1 MIAFFKKRYY
11 NVFTEVMSLY
21 KKKKNKHTRR
31 MIVITV
37 VLIVT
42 SVYALVSGITELPF
56 SSVFQD
62 TIANAEYYVIKS
74 PVNYVKNVFTE
85 YHDLKLVYRENKKL
99 KRSLDN
105 YASELA
111 MNEVLS
117 NELSEM
123 KKITNIESLPTD
135 YKVKYTTIIE
145 RDAESWSN
153 QVKINMGSNSQIQK
167 GMAVIT
173 SKGMIGTVTK
183 VGTISSTVTLLCSE
197 NNSVQLPVMIVDGEN
212 TYYGLVNSY
221 NVKAG
226 TYKVSL
232 LSTVDKIQKGLNVT
246 TSGLGGKGKSPKG
259 ILVGKVVGFNEGTDA
274 SGKYVTVKPSVNFDS
289 LNYVAVVQRV
299 N

>member
-1 MIAFFKKRYY
+1 
-11 NVFTEVMSLY
+11 MSLY

-62 TIANAEYYVIKS
+62 TIANAEYYVIKA

-135 YKVKYTTIIE
+135 
-145 RDAESWSN
+145 
-153 QVKINMGSNSQIQK
+153 
-167 GMAVIT
+167 
-173 SKGMIGTVTK
+173 
-183 VGTISSTVTLLCSE
+183 
-197 NNSVQLPVMIVDGEN
+197 
-212 TYYGLVNSY
+212 
-221 NVKAG
+221 
-226 TYKVSL
+226 
-232 LSTVDKIQKGLNVT
+232 
-246 TSGLGGKGKSPKG
+246 
-259 ILVGKVVGFNEGTDA
+259 
-274 SGKYVTVKPSVNFDS
+274 
-289 LNYVAVVQRV
+289 
-299 N
+299 

>member
-11 NVFTEVMSLY
+11 NVFTEVMPLY
-21 KKKKNKHTRR
+21 KKKKSKHTKR
-31 MIVITV
+31 MILITM
-37 VLIVT
+37 VLIIT
-42 SVYALVSGITELPF
+42 SVYALLAGITELPF
-56 SSVFQD
+56 SGIFQD
-62 TIANAEYYVIKS
+62 TIANAEYYVIKA
-74 PVNYVKNVFTE
+74 PINYVKNVVEE

-111 MNEVLS
+111 MNDVLS
-117 NELSEM
+117 NELAEM
-123 KKITNIESLPTD
+123 KKITNIENLPTD

-145 RDAESWSN
+145 RDADSWSN
-153 QVKINMGSNSQIQK
+153 QVKIDMGSNSQIKK

-183 VGTISSTVTLLCSE
+183 VGAISSTVTLLCSE
-197 NNSVQLPVMIVDGEN
+197 NNSVQLPVMIQDGDQ
-212 TYYGLVNSY
+212 TYYGLLNSY
-221 NVKAG
+221 NVKDG

-232 LSTVDKIQKGLNVT
+232 LSTVDKVKKGLTVT

-259 ILVGKVVGFNEGTDA
+259 ILVGKVVGFNAGNDA
-274 SGKYVTVKPSVNFDS
+274 SGKYVTVKPSVDYDQMSF
-289 LNYVAVVQRV
+289 VAVVQRV

>member
-62 TIANAEYYVIKS
+62 TIANAEYYVIKA

-117 NELSEM
+117 NE
-123 KKITNIESLPTD
+123 
-135 YKVKYTTIIE
+135 
-145 RDAESWSN
+145 
-153 QVKINMGSNSQIQK
+153 
-167 GMAVIT
+167 
-173 SKGMIGTVTK
+173 
-183 VGTISSTVTLLCSE
+183 
-197 NNSVQLPVMIVDGEN
+197 
-212 TYYGLVNSY
+212 
-221 NVKAG
+221 
-226 TYKVSL
+226 
-232 LSTVDKIQKGLNVT
+232 
-246 TSGLGGKGKSPKG
+246 
-259 ILVGKVVGFNEGTDA
+259 
-274 SGKYVTVKPSVNFDS
+274 
-289 LNYVAVVQRV
+289 
-299 N
+299 